1 MAFILYEA
9 LPLYRKL
16 LRGPGGYEPGS
27 YLLVPAL
34 CAVIVMQ
41 ACYWS
46 MRQIRPPI
54 SRRRNAFLGH
64 LLLFLSRL
72 SFIFAGSV
80 LSLALFT
87 RSQDTTL
94 SVAGIVLLLA
104 TTFAQFCYAR
114 ELEALSRK
122 FEEPG

>member
-1 MAFILYEA
+1 VFRFTEGCSAVPEETSRDRTF
-9 LPLYRKL
+9 
-16 LRGPGGYEPGS
+16 S
-27 YLLVPAL
+27 SPAL

-46 MRQIRPPI
+46 MRKIRPPI
-54 SRRRNAFLGH
+54 ARRRNVFVGH

-87 RSQDTTL
+87 RSQDTTV
-94 SVAGIVLLLA
+94 SVPGIVLLLA
-104 TTFAQFCYAR
+104 TTFAQFCYVR
-114 ELEALSRK
+114 ELEALARK